1 MTLKKKDR
9 EKTWGFQESSVGI
22 KEIKALFYPEYDK
35 ERKRANPLCC
45 LSLRAAQ
52 PQESGRGN
60 SAPSYTLKEKTHSRP
75 SKGIYNTHSW
85 VVTLLKPFLLAQ
97 WPDYCLFLFEG
108 WVTSTHCLSADHKSA
123 SRAINSPVPM
133 THWTSLESFR
143 SYWQAEDKRYKGIGA
158 SCLVA
163 VEEKVT
169 WEFFLEMDF
178 GHAGTRHT
186 DKKLTSK

>member
-1 MTLKKKDR
+1 MTLQKKDR

-22 KEIKALFYPEYDK
+22 KRDQGFVLSLIWQGKKESQSPLLSLIKSCAASGI
-35 ERKRANPLCC
+35 RKRQQCPELHPE
-45 LSLRAAQ
+45 R
-52 PQESGRGN
+52 
-60 SAPSYTLKEKTHSRP
+60 KTHSRP
-75 SKGIYNTHSW
+75 NKGIYNTHSW

-123 SRAINSPVPM
+123 SHAINSPVPV

-158 SCLVA
+158 SCLMA

-178 GHAGTRHT
+178 GRAGTRHT
-186 DKKLTSK
+186 NKMLTSK